1 MTREPKERIQFNVRL
16 DGQRPLLEA
25 VKTYVDNHGLT
36 MSEFV
41 ATALENALQ
50 TGIKPKANHLAIPN
64 EQVAELSQEVSQ
76 HREHLA
82 DINQWLTSLD
92 ERLGKLRGRFV
103 VLM

>member
-16 DGQRPLLEA
+16 DGRRELLEA

-41 ATALENALQ
+41 ATALENALK
-50 TGIKPKANHLAIPN
+50 TGIKPKTNQLAIPN

-76 HREHLA
+76 HRDQLA
-82 DINQWLTSLD
+82 NINQWLTRLD
-92 ERLGKLRGRFV
+92 ERLGKLKVR
-103 VLM
+103 